1 MHTVENP
8 GIGCCSDICQKS
20 WGARFFSHIAKG
32 STILFSNLSWK
43 VIPKISVFYPAGI
56 SFSFDWKNCFQIKQR
71 RFSSKEN
78 CFSRK
83 LHQTPN

>member
-20 WGARFFSHIAKG
+20 WGSRFFNQGVNYFIFKLELEGH
-32 STILFSNLSWK
+32 TQNLC
-43 VIPKISVFYPAGI
+43 FYPAGI
-56 SFSFDWKNCFQIKQR
+56 SFSFDWKNCFQIQQR